1 MPHLL
6 FEKHKALLAQA
17 MVALK
22 KRGYWS
28 PYAES
33 IAAYGE
39 NALEEG
45 RLAFEAYRD
54 AQFYLD
60 QPGLIERGGAEN
72 SPYGLSLNISYPKCH
87 PDALIQAG
95 RSAIAA
101 WTKAGPDTRAGICV
115 EILERLNSHSAEMA
129 HAVMHTTGQGLDMA
143 FRMAGPQSQERG
155 LEALACAFREMK
167 QVPESASWEKPQNN
181 RASVRQEKIFTIAPR
196 GIALV
201 LGCSTFPTWN
211 AYPGIF
217 ASLVTGNPVIV
228 KPHPSAV
235 LPLALTVAVAR
246 QTLKESGFD
255 PNLVSLLVDDPE
267 APLARE
273 VALRK
278 EIRCIDF
285 TGSPVF
291 GAWLEENARQ
301 ALVFTEKA
309 GVNCVIV
316 DSTDDYPGLL
326 KNLAFSLA
334 LYSGQ
339 MCTAPQAI
347 FVAKEGVNTSG
358 GVIPLAQF
366 EADLARTLQ
375 ALLSDTARAFE
386 ILGAIQS
393 QATMARIQASRE
405 LGEVLVESTALR
417 HPQYPEARIQTPLLI
432 KVDVSDT
439 PAYAEERFGPISFIV
454 ETATTLESLA
464 AAERV
469 IRESGALTFLVHST
483 AGPIWQ
489 MADEISLRVG
499 VALTFNLTDAVYIND
514 TSGFSDY
521 HGTGANPAANACL
534 IDSAFVAGRFFVVQ
548 SRHPL

>member
-6 FEKHKALLAQA
+6 FEKHKALLAQTL
-17 MVALK
+17 VAIK

-28 PYAES
+28 PFAENVE
-33 IAAYGE
+33 AYGE

-60 QPGLIERGGAEN
+60 QPGVIERGGAEN
-72 SPYGLSLNISYPKCH
+72 SPYGLPLNISYPKCH
-87 PDALIQAG
+87 PDALISAG
-95 RSAIAA
+95 RSAMSA
-101 WTKAGPDTRAGICV
+101 WIKAGPDTRAGICV
-115 EILERLNSHSAEMA
+115 EMLERLNSHSAELA
-129 HAVMHTTGQGLDMA
+129 HAVMHTTGQGLGMA
-143 FRMAGPQSQERG
+143 FRTAGAQSQNRG
-155 LEALACAFREMK
+155 LEAIACAYREMK
-167 QVPESASWEKPQNN
+167 QVPETAVWEKNQGNDPPM
-181 RASVRQEKIFTIAPR
+181 RLEKIFTVVPR

-201 LGCSTFPTWN
+201 IGCSTFPTWN

-228 KPHPSAV
+228 KPHPSV
-235 LPLALTVAVAR
+235 ILPLALTVAVAR
-246 QTLKESGFD
+246 QTLKEAGFD
-255 PNLVSLLVDDPE
+255 PNLVSLLVDDME
-267 APLARE
+267 VPLARE
-273 VALRK
+273 VALRP

-285 TGSPVF
+285 TGGPVF

-301 ALVFTEKA
+301 AMVFTEKA

-347 FVAKEGVNTSG
+347 FVAKEGVKTAE

-366 EADLARTLQ
+366 EADLARALNT
-375 ALLSDTARAFE
+375 LLSETECALE

-393 QATMARIQASRE
+393 LATMARIEASRE

-417 HPQYPEARIQTPLLI
+417 HPQYPEARVQTPLLI
-432 KVDVSDT
+432 KVDVGDM

-454 ETATTLESLA
+454 ETTTTLESLSV
-464 AAERV
+464 AERV
-469 IRESGALTFLVHST
+469 MRDSGALTFLVHST

-489 MADEISLRVG
+489 LAEEISLRVG
-499 VALTFNLTDAVYIND
+499 VALTFNLTDTVYINQ